1 MDTRR
6 LHAFVKIIDVGSI
19 TRASAILHIAQP
31 ALSQQIAA
39 LEAHFGKPL
48 LLRSKR
54 GVVPTEAGLVLYRH
68 AQLMLRQ
75 LEQAQA
81 DISSTSTSISGFVSV
96 GLAPLSGGSF
106 LSTRLLKR
114 VRESHPGIVLQINE
128 NIGGVI
134 SEMIMTGRMDLAF
147 IYDPGEI
154 RGVSFEPVLAEDLYL
169 VSRIIGDGGTQADG
183 TVPGTPEAEVTFTE
197 AAEHNLILPS
207 RIHTVR
213 QLIDTTFSRV
223 GLSARIVAET
233 ESVPIMM
240 QAVRD
245 GIGSTILPWSAAFA
259 IVQQDPGLQ
268 LRRIIKPNMQ
278 TNMSICVSDQ
288 LPLSEPASIVSEIL
302 TELAH
307 SFAVENATRG
317 VRSRR

>member
-31 ALSQQIAA
+31 ALSQQVAA
-39 LEAHFGKPL
+39 LETHFGKPL

-54 GVVPTEAGLVLYRH
+54 GVVPTEAGRVLYRH
-68 AQLMLRQ
+68 GQLMLRQ

-81 DISSTSTSISGFVSV
+81 DIASTSTSVSGFVSV

-106 LSTRLLKR
+106 LATRLLKK
-114 VRESHPGIVLQINE
+114 VRETHPGIVLQINE

-169 VSRIIGDGGTQADG
+169 VLRAEDVSAGQGDEIPFA
-183 TVPGTPEAEVTFTE
+183 E
-197 AAEHNLILPS
+197 AAEHQLILPS

-213 QLIDTTFSRV
+213 QLIDTTFARV
-223 GLSARIVAET
+223 GLNGRIVAET
-233 ESVPIMM
+233 ESVPIMV

-245 GIGSTILPWSAAFA
+245 GIGATILPWSAANA
-259 IVQQDPGLQ
+259 LVQRDASLT
-268 LRRIIKPNMQ
+268 LRRIVRPNMQ
-278 TNMSICVSDQ
+278 TNMSICISDQ

-302 TELAH
+302 SELAH
-307 SFAVENATRG
+307 QFATENVVHG